1 MIVLMLFSNVG
12 DIDLFPALMSERP
25 LKGGLVGPTTG
36 CIIAEQFQRAKRCD
50 RFYYENDG
58 QFTRFSPGN
67 SFNNNRFLFDLQ
79 INLLKFVKCH
89 WQRSFARTRK

>member
-1 MIVLMLFSNVG
+1 ME

-36 CIIAEQFQRAKRCD
+36 CIIAEQFQRSKRCD

-58 QFTRFSPGN
+58 QFTRFSPGI
-67 SFNNNRFLFDLQ
+67 FIGKIARLL
-79 INLLKFVKCH
+79 NL
-89 WQRSFARTRK
+89 